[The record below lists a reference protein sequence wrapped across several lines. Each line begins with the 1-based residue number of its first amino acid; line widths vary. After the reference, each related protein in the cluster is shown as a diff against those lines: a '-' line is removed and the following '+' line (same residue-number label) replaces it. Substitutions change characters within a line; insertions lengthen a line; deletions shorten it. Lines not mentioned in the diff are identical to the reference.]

1 MRRRFTLIELL
12 VVIAIIAILASM
24 LLPALNKARDRARQT
39 GCLSNMKQL
48 GMIYQTYASDNSDYF
63 PSCRYVVGTQEYGIV
78 GLLYDKKYLT
88 EGNLKIVR
96 CTSTVNSVVRT
107 SPDPKINGITYGHT
121 LQPNIFVH
129 GRMDGV
135 LGATQLALING
146 SPYKRVT
153 SFKTPSKTFS
163 TAEYFNTGWT
173 AGVNEIVGFR
183 TFAEAHEP
191 SPFYYSDPNN
201 MAKQV
206 THRGEYKNVLY
217 VAGNASGFKMSRTR
231 QPVAVKE
238 LWGIAKDM

>member
-1 MRRRFTLIELL
+1 MKKLFTLIELL

-48 GMIYQTYASDNSDYF
+48 GMIYQVYASDNSDFF
-63 PSCRYVVGTQEYGIV
+63 PSCRYLIGAQEYGIV

-88 EGNLKIVR
+88 EGNLKTVR
-96 CTSTVNSVVRT
+96 CTSTLSNQVRT
-107 SPDPKINGITYGHT
+107 SPDPKINGTVYGHT

-135 LGATQLALING
+135 LGATQLAAVDG
-146 SPYKRVT
+146 PTYKRIT

-163 TAEYFNTGWT
+163 TTEYFNTGWT
-173 AGVNEIVGFR
+173 VGVNEIVGFR

-191 SPFYYSDPNN
+191 SPFLYTQRVNQ
-201 MAKQV
+201 A
-206 THRGEYKNVLY
+206 THRGEYKNVLF
-217 VAGNASGFKMSRTR
+217 VAGNATGLKLSRVR
-231 QPVAVKE
+231 QPVATKE
-238 LWGIAKDM
+238 FWGTARDLN